1 MAQDATDPTAYLGRR
16 PWADQAAEQ
25 RRRGRRITELE
36 GQLATAL
43 LGVKGQEALNGE
55 LLRVLARVARD
66 VTATAETLRRAAERL
81 DAVRSAAADRQV
93 ERR

>member
-1 MAQDATDPTAYLGRR
+1 MEQDATDPTAYLGRP
-16 PWADQAAEQ
+16 PWADKDAELE
-25 RRRGRRITELE
+25 RRARRITALE

-43 LGVKGQEALNGE
+43 LAVKGQEALNGE

-81 DAVRSAAADRQV
+81 EAVRGAAADR
-93 ERR
+93 RGGP